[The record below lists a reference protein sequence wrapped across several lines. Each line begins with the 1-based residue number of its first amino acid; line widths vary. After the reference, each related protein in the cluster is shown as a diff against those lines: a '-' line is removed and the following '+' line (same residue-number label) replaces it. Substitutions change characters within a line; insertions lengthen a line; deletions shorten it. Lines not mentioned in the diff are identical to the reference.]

1 MDCFFC
7 IDLKSFYASVE
18 CVERGFDPLLTNLV
32 VADESRTEKTICLAI
47 SPMLKSKIGV
57 GGRARLFEVIQAC
70 ERYKATYNEE
80 VKFVAAKPRMAL
92 YIEYSARIYDI
103 YLKYFSKEDI
113 HVYSIDEVFIDAS
126 TYLDVYK
133 VSPKELLKRVILDI
147 FDNTGITATGGIG
160 TNLYLAK
167 ISMDIVAK
175 RTSPDISGVRI
186 AYLDETLYRK
196 LLWSHE
202 PITDFWRVGGG
213 TARRLSTYG
222 IKTMG
227 DIARVSISEGGE
239 DFLYKLFGINAEL
252 LIDHAWG
259 YEPCT
264 MNDIKKYKPNTNSI
278 SSGQVLTC
286 PYKADKARLIVREM
300 IDLLVLDLVKNN
312 KLTRGITLGIGY
324 DVENV
329 NNNLINFEAGDLVMD
344 HYGRVMPRPSHGSIN
359 LKEYTLDNDTIVTN
373 VMKLFDKVI
382 VPEYTVR
389 RIHLSAEQLVDK
401 DAFEASRN
409 SDREVS
415 CQVSIFDMI
424 SDNNG
429 SQDTGND
436 IAEDAVKKTKLQQT
450 ILDLKVKYGKNAI
463 LRGMNLEEGAMT
475 IERNS
480 QIGGHSS

>member
-70 ERYKATYNEE
+70 ERYKANYNEE

-113 HVYSIDEVFIDAS
+113 HVYSIDEVFIDVS

-133 VSPKELLKRVILDI
+133 IAPKELLKKVILDI
-147 FDNTGITATGGIG
+147 YDNTGITATGGIG

-175 RTSPDISGVRI
+175 KTSPDSSGVRI

-213 TARRLSTYG
+213 TARKLSTYG

-436 IAEDAVKKTKLQQT
+436 IADDAVKKVKLQQT

>member
-70 ERYKATYNEE
+70 ERYKANYNEE

-113 HVYSIDEVFIDAS
+113 HVYSIDEVFIDVS

-133 VSPKELLKRVILDI
+133 IAPKELLKKVILDI
-147 FDNTGITATGGIG
+147 YDNTGITATGGIG

-175 RTSPDISGVRI
+175 KTSPDISGVRI

-264 MNDIKKYKPNTNSI
+264 MNDIKKYKPNTNSL

-429 SQDTGND
+429 SKDTGYD
-436 IAEDAVKKTKLQQT
+436 IADDAVKKVKLQQT

>member
-70 ERYKATYNEE
+70 ERYKANYNEE

-113 HVYSIDEVFIDAS
+113 HVYSIDEVFIDVS

-133 VSPKELLKRVILDI
+133 IAPKELLKKVILDI
-147 FDNTGITATGGIG
+147 YDNTGITATGGIG

-175 RTSPDISGVRI
+175 KTSPDSSGVRI

-213 TARRLSTYG
+213 IARRLSTYG

-239 DFLYKLFGINAEL
+239 DFLFKLFGINAEL

-436 IAEDAVKKTKLQQT
+436 NADDAVKKIKLQQT

>member
-80 VKFVAAKPRMAL
+80 VKYVAAKPRMAL

-133 VSPKELLKRVILDI
+133 FSPKELLKRVILDI

-175 RTSPDISGVRI
+175 RTSPDSSGVRI

-436 IAEDAVKKTKLQQT
+436 IADDAVKKIKLQQT
-450 ILDLKVKYGKNAI
+450 IIDLKVKYGKNAI

>member
-70 ERYKATYNEE
+70 ERYKANYNEE

-113 HVYSIDEVFIDAS
+113 HVYSIDEVFIDVS

-133 VSPKELLKRVILDI
+133 MAPKELLKKVILDI
-147 FDNTGITATGGIG
+147 YDNTGITATGGIG

-175 RTSPDISGVRI
+175 KTSPDSSGVRI

-344 HYGRVMPRPSHGSIN
+344 HYGRVMPRPSNGSIN

-389 RIHLSAEQLVDK
+389 RIHLSAEHLVDK

-409 SDREVS
+409 SDREVI

-436 IAEDAVKKTKLQQT
+436 IADDAVKKIKLQQT

-475 IERNS
+475 KERNS

>member
-70 ERYKATYNEE
+70 ERYKANYNEE

-113 HVYSIDEVFIDAS
+113 HVYSIDEVFIDVS

-133 VSPKELLKRVILDI
+133 IAPKELLKKVILDI
-147 FDNTGITATGGIG
+147 YDNTGITATGGIG

-175 RTSPDISGVRI
+175 KTSPDSSGVRI

-264 MNDIKKYKPNTNSI
+264 MNDIKKYKPNTNSL

-382 VPEYTVR
+382 MPEYTVR

-436 IAEDAVKKTKLQQT
+436 IADDAVKKVKLQQA

>member
-70 ERYKATYNEE
+70 ERYKANYNEE

-175 RTSPDISGVRI
+175 KTSPDISGVRI

-409 SDREVS
+409 CDREVS

-436 IAEDAVKKTKLQQT
+436 IADDAVKKTKLQQT

>member
-70 ERYKATYNEE
+70 ERYKANYNEE

-175 RTSPDISGVRI
+175 KTSPDISGVRI

-312 KLTRGITLGIGY
+312 KLTRGLTLGIGY

-436 IAEDAVKKTKLQQT
+436 IADDAVKKNKLQQT

>member
-70 ERYKATYNEE
+70 ERYKANYNEE
-80 VKFVAAKPRMAL
+80 VNFVAAKPRMAL

-113 HVYSIDEVFIDAS
+113 HVYSIDEVFIDVS

-133 VSPKELLKRVILDI
+133 IAPKELLKKVILDI
-147 FDNTGITATGGIG
+147 YDNTGITATGGIG

-175 RTSPDISGVRI
+175 KTNPDCSGVRI

-401 DAFEASRN
+401 DAFEYSRN

-436 IAEDAVKKTKLQQT
+436 IADDAVKKIKLQQT

>member
-70 ERYKATYNEE
+70 ERYKANYNEE

-175 RTSPDISGVRI
+175 KTSPDSSGVRI

-264 MNDIKKYKPNTNSI
+264 MYDIKKYKPNTNSI

-329 NNNLINFEAGDLVMD
+329 NNNLINFEAGNLVMD

-436 IAEDAVKKTKLQQT
+436 IADDAVKKTKLQQT

>member
-424 SDNNG
+424 FDNNG
-429 SQDTGND
+429 SQDTVND

>member
-1 MDCFFC
+1 MKLELEIGYDDLIDEFKKKIEKENSRMKGIASVLLNDCF
-7 IDLKSFYASVE
+7 
-18 CVERGFDPLLTNLV
+18 
-32 VADESRTEKTICLAI
+32 AI
-47 SPMLKSKIGV
+47 HDI
-57 GGRARLFEVIQAC
+57 RIIE
-70 ERYKATYNEE
+70 NED
-80 VKFVAAKPRMAL
+80 K
-92 YIEYSARIYDI
+92 
-103 YLKYFSKEDI
+103 
-113 HVYSIDEVFIDAS
+113 
-126 TYLDVYK
+126 
-133 VSPKELLKRVILDI
+133 
-147 FDNTGITATGGIG
+147 
-160 TNLYLAK
+160 
-167 ISMDIVAK
+167 
-175 RTSPDISGVRI
+175 
-186 AYLDETLYRK
+186 
-196 LLWSHE
+196 
-202 PITDFWRVGGG
+202 
-213 TARRLSTYG
+213 
-222 IKTMG
+222 
-227 DIARVSISEGGE
+227 
-239 DFLYKLFGINAEL
+239 LYKLFGVNAEL

-389 RIHLSAEQLVDK
+389 RIHLSAEQLADK

-409 SDREVS
+409 SNREVS

-424 SDNNG
+424 SDNYG

-436 IAEDAVKKTKLQQT
+436 IADDAVKKTKLQQT

>member
-70 ERYKATYNEE
+70 ERYKANYNEE
-80 VKFVAAKPRMAL
+80 VKFIAAKPRMAL

-175 RTSPDISGVRI
+175 KTSPDISGVRI

-436 IAEDAVKKTKLQQT
+436 IADDAVKKIKLQQT

>member
-175 RTSPDISGVRI
+175 RTSPDSSGVRI

-222 IKTMG
+222 IRTMG

>member
-70 ERYKATYNEE
+70 ERYKANYNEE

-113 HVYSIDEVFIDAS
+113 HVYSIDEVFIDVS

-133 VSPKELLKRVILDI
+133 IAPKELLKKVILDI
-147 FDNTGITATGGIG
+147 YDNTGITATGGIG

-175 RTSPDISGVRI
+175 KTSPDISGVRI

-264 MNDIKKYKPNTNSI
+264 MNDIKKYKPNTNSL

-329 NNNLINFEAGDLVMD
+329 NNILINFEAGDLVMD

-436 IAEDAVKKTKLQQT
+436 IADDAVKKTKLQQT

>member
-70 ERYKATYNEE
+70 ERYKANYNEE

-113 HVYSIDEVFIDAS
+113 HVYSIDEVFIDVS

-133 VSPKELLKRVILDI
+133 IAPKELLKKVILDI
-147 FDNTGITATGGIG
+147 YDNTGITATGGIG

-175 RTSPDISGVRI
+175 KTSPDISGVRI

-409 SDREVS
+409 SDREIS

-436 IAEDAVKKTKLQQT
+436 IADDAVKKTKLQQT

>member
-70 ERYKATYNEE
+70 ERYKANYNEE

-175 RTSPDISGVRI
+175 KTSPDISGVRI
-186 AYLDETLYRK
+186 AYLDEALYRK

-222 IKTMG
+222 IRTMG

-424 SDNNG
+424 SNNNG

-436 IAEDAVKKTKLQQT
+436 IADDAVKKTKLQQT

>member
-70 ERYKATYNEE
+70 ERYKTNYNEE

-175 RTSPDISGVRI
+175 KTSPDSSGVRI

-329 NNNLINFEAGDLVMD
+329 NNNLIDFEAGDLVMD

-436 IAEDAVKKTKLQQT
+436 IADDAVKKTKLQQT